1 MVINT
6 YIDVI
11 INIRIYKLK
20 HLKNLNISIKRYY
33 YININIKINDII
45 NIISV
50 IITITIIIKIYR

>member
-33 YININIKINDII
+33 YININIKNNDII